1 MRSVKKK
8 KKDSDFYL
16 QKSLLS
22 IPPNRE
28 GKQQDVL
35 GVGTK
40 CKFKVMFKELFCATV
55 RCHVSGE
62 KWFLGENP

>member
-8 KKDSDFYL
+8 KDSNFYL

-40 CKFKVMFKELFCATV
+40 CKFHVMFK
-55 RCHVSGE
+55 
-62 KWFLGENP
+62 